1 MTENNTPERKAG
13 DKVLIDGAQIAVIDS
28 YNVEANLVTYTTGL
42 AGGGLNTVYAHISN
56 TRIEDLPDG
65 ASVLADS
72 VDSEKLAEA
81 AKKQDDINDA
91 HRADHVVA
99 ADELAAAD
107 AELAKAG
114 KAPLKG
120 QQSDEGQESDEQST
134 DDGNALTAT
143 PYFQGSTTEASESK

>member
-1 MTENNTPERKAG
+1 MTDTAKYKTG
-13 DKVLIDGAQIAVIDS
+13 DKVLVNGAQIGVIDT
-28 YNVEANLVTYTTGL
+28 YNVEANLFTYTTAT
-42 AGGGLNTVYAHISN
+42 AGGGSNTVYAHISN
-56 TRIEDLPDG
+56 TRIEDLPSG
-65 ASVLADS
+65 AEVLADS

-81 AKKQDDINDA
+81 AKKQDDINEK

-107 AELAKAG
+107 AELAAEG

-120 QQSDEGQESDEQST
+120 QESDDQSPT
-134 DDGNALTAT
+134 QSAETYSPAT